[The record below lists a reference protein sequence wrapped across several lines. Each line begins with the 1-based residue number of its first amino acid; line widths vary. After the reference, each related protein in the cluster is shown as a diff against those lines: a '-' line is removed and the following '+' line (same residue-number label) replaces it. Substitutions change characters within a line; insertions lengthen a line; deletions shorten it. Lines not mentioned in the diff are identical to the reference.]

1 MITATTAKAP
11 NFMRTM
17 TASTNLAAHPTI
29 TTHNVF
35 HPSPAW
41 EQKMI
46 LLEQIHAEIA
56 PHESTSEEERDSV
69 EIDYL
74 LD

>member
-1 MITATTAKAP
+1 
-11 NFMRTM
+11 
-17 TASTNLAAHPTI
+17 
-29 TTHNVF
+29 
-35 HPSPAW
+35 
-41 EQKMI
+41 MI